1 MQVCGK
7 FEGNFMEFPKN
18 SGLFGFCNKGSPV
31 MWNMTL
37 PAHFCWLG
45 LEDKHGKM
53 G

>member
-18 SGLFGFCNKGSPV
+18 SGLFGFPVTPV

-37 PAHFCWLG
+37 PAHFLLAG
-45 LEDKHGKM
+45 IGR
-53 G
+53 